1 MEKPVKYW
9 YAISDPAILG
19 VLGNFI
25 RQTRLQQN
33 KTQQQVA
40 AAAGINRSTIVQVEN
55 GGGGTMLSF
64 IQILWALEQLNLF
77 QSFEIRQQLSP
88 LQLAKI
94 DQKKRQR
101 ASNKKAAGTEKPKS
115 DW

>member
-1 MEKPVKYW
+1 MENVVKNW
-9 YAISDPAILG
+9 YAMSDPAILE
-19 VLGNFI
+19 VLGYFI
-25 RQTRLQQN
+25 KQTRLQQN

-40 AAAGINRSTIVQVEN
+40 EAAGINRSTMVQIEN
-55 GGGGTMLSF
+55 GGGGTLLSF
-64 IQILWALEQLNLF
+64 IQILRALEQLQLF
-77 QSFEIRQQLSP
+77 QKFEVRQQLSP

-101 ASNKKAAGTEKPKS
+101 ASNKKNTGIEKPKS

>member
-1 MEKPVKYW
+1 MEKAIKHW
-9 YAISDPAILG
+9 YAMSDPAILD
-19 VLGNFI
+19 VLGHFI
-25 RQTRLQQN
+25 QQTRLQQN

-40 AAAGINRSTIVQVEN
+40 AAAGINRSTMVQIEN
-55 GGGGTMLSF
+55 GGGGTLISF
-64 IQILWALEQLNLF
+64 IQILRALEQLQLF
-77 QSFEIRQQLSP
+77 QIFEIRQQLSP

-101 ASNKKAAGTEKPKS
+101 ASNKKTTGVEKPKS